1 MTPFRSLVLVLCAAF
16 LGLGIAS
23 KGVADDESSLAG
35 LKWRNIGPAF
45 MSGRI
50 ADIAWHPQDLS
61 VWYVAVGSGGVWKT
75 SNAGVTWKPIFDEQS
90 RYSIGN
96 VTVDPSN
103 PHVVWVGTGEDVG
116 GRHVGFGDGIYR
128 SEDGG
133 ETWVNKGLK
142 DSQHISTIIV
152 HPENSD
158 VVWAAVHGPLWSP
171 GGDRGLFMTTDGGE
185 TWTKTLGGGEWTGV
199 SDVVVDPRDP
209 NILYAA
215 TWQHHRTVAAYM
227 GGGPETG
234 IHRSTDGGL
243 SWTELETGLPEGDM
257 GKIGLAISTQNPD
270 VIYAAIEL

>member
-1 MTPFRSLVLVLCAAF
+1 MMIPFRSLFLFFCAAF
-16 LGLGIAS
+16 LGLVAAA
-23 KGVADDESSLAG
+23 KGVADDESALAG
-35 LKWRNIGPAF
+35 LTWRNIGPAF

-133 ETWVNKGLK
+133 ETWVNKGLE
-142 DSQHISTIIV
+142 DSQHISTLV
-152 HPENSD
+152 
-158 VVWAAVHGPLWSP
+158 
-171 GGDRGLFMTTDGGE
+171 
-185 TWTKTLGGGEWTGV
+185 
-199 SDVVVDPRDP
+199 
-209 NILYAA
+209 
-215 TWQHHRTVAAYM
+215 
-227 GGGPETG
+227 
-234 IHRSTDGGL
+234 
-243 SWTELETGLPEGDM
+243 
-257 GKIGLAISTQNPD
+257 
-270 VIYAAIEL
+270 

>member
-1 MTPFRSLVLVLCAAF
+1 MMLFRFLSLTFWLAT

-23 KGVADDESSLAG
+23 KGVADDESVLAG

-50 ADIAWHPQDLS
+50 ADIAWHPEDLS

-128 SEDGG
+128 SDDGG
-133 ETWVNKGLK
+133 QTWVNKGLK

-158 VVWAAVHGPLWSP
+158 IVWVAVHGPLWSP
-171 GGDRGLFMTTDGGE
+171 GGDRGLFMTRDGGE
-185 TWTKTLGGGEWTGV
+185 TWTKTLGGGPWTGV
-199 SDVVVDPRDP
+199 SDVVQFG
-209 NILYAA
+209 NNAGE
-215 TWQHHRTVAAYM
+215 WC
-227 GGGPETG
+227 
-234 IHRSTDGGL
+234 
-243 SWTELETGLPEGDM
+243 
-257 GKIGLAISTQNPD
+257 
-270 VIYAAIEL
+270 